1 MWLRHLFPSFSE
13 AVKSRVKRV
22 GSRLGEDPRDKAR
35 AVVEGSVGLGN
46 GGNTQDV
53 HVEAIRLDPQT
64 HVGTRA
70 RGLAGELDRVGA
82 QDVRVA
88 WVRCASSSRP

>member
-1 MWLRHLFPSFSE
+1 MSSISE
-13 AVKSRVKRV
+13 AVKRRVKRV

-64 HVGTRA
+64 HVDTLA
-70 RGLAGELDRVGA
+70 RGLAHELDRVGA

-88 WVRCASSSRP
+88 SVRCSSSSRP